1 LPPTGCRRVNSPTP
15 PDSTL
20 YTELIKKPFRDFLK
34 VPKIDRQV
42 FEIYKRQ
49 YEYEKKPLDAVM
61 LKKENDDPDYT
72 YELVEFNTAYNN
84 ERMSGILFKPKNATG
99 KVPAIIHFPG
109 SNVIHTTDIEKITLG
124 QIHRSFIKLG
134 YALFYPIYKGTVNRQ
149 DGLKSDY
156 ADESDSYKEHVIKWG
171 KDMRRSIDWMETRA
185 DLDLS
190 NLIYF
195 GYSWGGQ
202 MGNIMIPIES
212 RIKRAV
218 LLVAGLEFEE
228 SQPEVEA
235 CLYTPFIKVPVLMLN
250 GKYDYFFPSETSQK
264 PMFELIGTGKND
276 KYWYLYE
283 SSHNV
288 PVEEFIKETKRFLD
302 KYSK

>member
-1 LPPTGCRRVNSPTP
+1 
-15 PDSTL
+15 
-20 YTELIKKPFRDFLK
+20 
-34 VPKIDRQV
+34 
-42 FEIYKRQ
+42 
-49 YEYEKKPLDAVM
+49 
-61 LKKENDDPDYT
+61 
-72 YELVEFNTAYNN
+72 
-84 ERMSGILFKPKNATG
+84 MSGILFKPKNATG